1 MKTVKTSRR
10 AYYRRAQIQS
20 SNSANL
26 QNLIESALS
35 KQSTVKSRLETIDSS
50 GETYRLIAMHS
61 KKGKMLAGHLISFER
76 GSYQLVIGDDP
87 EATSLELG
95 AIEPP
100 QQEGTAQQFVTGVV
114 YFCIFE
120 NCVAL
125 IQTGSLRANAL
136 ERHFAWLIRDKA
148 EILDNADG
156 LALVDEPHKAVAER
170 IRKNHIK
177 AINLGVPFMQEES
190 VTALVTST
198 DNSGIISSREQEI
211 TKFKADTALKGFL
224 KKCLPSDTF
233 SSLGLSDV
241 VFDGDLEVWLQIK
254 HPKYQRKHPASTTK
268 LLDEL
273 GIALRDQ
280 EEESVRL
287 ELRDGSTIKG
297 SQLKI
302 SSSISLETIGGK
314 PNIDSLYDAMSEW
327 IKHLIANNEI
337 TL

>member
-20 SNSANL
+20 KNSNNL
-26 QNLIESALS
+26 QALVENALA
-35 KQSTVKSRLETIDSS
+35 KQSTVKSRLETVDSS
-50 GETYRLIAMHS
+50 GETYRLIAKHS
-61 KKGKMLAGHLISFER
+61 KKQNMLAGHLISFER

-87 EATSLELG
+87 DATSLELD

-100 QQEGTAQQFVTGVV
+100 QQEGTTQQFVTGVV

-136 ERHFAWLIRDKA
+136 ERHLAWLVRDKS

-156 LALVDEPHKAVAER
+156 LALVDEPQKTVAER
-170 IRKNHIK
+170 IRKHHIK
-177 AINLGVPFMQEES
+177 AVSLGVPFMREEYVTEL
-190 VTALVTST
+190 VTATS
-198 DNSGIISSREQEI
+198 NSGRISSQEQKVA
-211 TKFKADTALKGFL
+211 KFKADKPWKEFL
-224 KKCLPSDTF
+224 KKLLPEDTF
-233 SSLGLSDV
+233 SNMGLSDV
-241 VFDGDLEVWLQIK
+241 IFDGDLEVWLQIK
-254 HPKYQRKHPASTTK
+254 HPKYQRNHPASTTK
-268 LLDEL
+268 LLDDL
-273 GIALRDQ
+273 GLALRDN

-287 ELRDGSTIKG
+287 ELMDGSTVSG

-302 SSSISLETIGGK
+302 GTSISLETIGGK
-314 PNIDSLYDAMSEW
+314 PNIDSLYEAMSAW
-327 IKHLIANNEI
+327 IKHLISNNEI

>member
-1 MKTVKTSRR
+1 MKTIKTSRR

-20 SNSANL
+20 NSNSTL
-26 QNLIESALS
+26 QALVESALS
-35 KQSTVKSRLETIDSS
+35 KQPTVKSRLETIDSS
-50 GETYRLIAMHS
+50 GETYRLIAKHEQI
-61 KKGKMLAGHLISFER
+61 GGMLAGHLISFER

-87 EATSLELG
+87 DATSLELD

-100 QQEGTAQQFVTGVV
+100 QLEGTAQQFVTGVV
-114 YFCIFE
+114 YFCIFD

-136 ERHFAWLIRDKA
+136 ERHLAWLIRDKA
-148 EILDNADG
+148 EVLDNSDG
-156 LALVDEPHKAVAER
+156 IALVDEPHKAVAER

-177 AINLGVPFMQEES
+177 AINLGIPFMQEEA
-190 VTALVTST
+190 VTAQVTSV
-198 DNSGIISSREQEI
+198 DNSGIINSREEEV
-211 TKFKADTALKGFL
+211 TKFKADTALKGLL
-224 KKCLPSDTF
+224 KKYLPIDRF

-254 HPKYQRKHPASTTK
+254 HPKYQRNHPASTTK
-268 LLDEL
+268 LLDDL

-287 ELRDGSTIKG
+287 ELRDGSTIQG

-302 SSSISLETIGGK
+302 SSAISLETIGGK
-314 PNIDSLYDAMSEW
+314 PNIGSLYTSMSEW
-327 IKHLIANNEI
+327 IKHLIANDEI